1 MKLDSK
7 FTCPDCKAQY
17 QIEGKFKKHLADVH
31 GNGKKDSICTYC
43 EKVLSSTRALE
54 GHLKTEKC
62 NDCKAEFDSITEAND
77 HMKTHTTCGICKYDF
92 KSKSNLKRHMKD
104 FHEQIVWFD
113 FMSALYCLLVC
124 FIASTILSA
133 SYALLPLVLS
143 LPVMLYCLYYFV
155 RQLCFIANNMS
166 ALDCLLGWISL
177 LNCLYNVRQSCFIA
191 NIMSVLYCYL
201 VYHDLLPLYFA
212 FDWQNLRDKINAR
225 KYARSFI
232 YWIKHSRAT
241 IVDYG

>member
-54 GHLKTEKC
+54 RHLKSHKKC
-62 NDCKAEFDSITEAND
+62 NDCKAEFDSISEAND
-77 HMKTHTTCGICKYDF
+77 HKKTHTTCGICKYDF

-133 SYALLPLVLS
+133 SYALLPIICQGQCQHSTSDMTLGYWVLS
-143 LPVMLYCLYYFV
+143 SHVYCVCLWV
-155 RQLCFIANNMS
+155 DQLFS
-166 ALDCLLGWISL
+166 W
-177 LNCLYNVRQSCFIA
+177 
-191 NIMSVLYCYL
+191 VLR
-201 VYHDLLPLYFA
+201 
-212 FDWQNLRDKINAR
+212 LRK
-225 KYARSFI
+225 SF
-232 YWIKHSRAT
+232 HM
-241 IVDYG
+241 